1 MKMKYRDIIFLL
13 LLFLLN
19 NQAISGQKNKSQPLD
34 SVLESNS
41 EKWKVKLHKG
51 LGKGKP
57 EFGPYF
63 TIEIKKLDS
72 PVLRKKTKE
81 GTYTGATITS
91 ASWDWDFSKYQAVEI
106 RKAYR
111 MLVANGSDT
120 SEMLFSIYSVSHDK
134 QLTFFGE
141 MMSKDDEG
149 KNQTLSFKKDVSGI
163 ISSDIDSLPRRFFVE
178 DTFSRNEESASN
190 NFGPTS
196 WTRLYIIM
204 GGDSL
209 FSEPIIHTVGKVE
222 NKYHWEWQTGIFVNS
237 AIGNHI
243 AALKFGKV
251 GDLSNPF
258 YVWIRKDLSPA
269 YQHAIAS
276 LFALLM
282 IVKTS

>member
-1 MKMKYRDIIFLL
+1 MKLPSINFVFFF
-13 LLFLLN
+13 LLFLSHSL
-19 NQAISGQKNKSQPLD
+19 ALSAQKNKSKPLD
-34 SVLESNS
+34 STLEANS

-51 LGKGKP
+51 FGKGRP
-57 EFGPYF
+57 EFGPYY

-81 GTYTGATITS
+81 GSYTGATITS
-91 ASWDWDFSKYQAVEI
+91 DGWDWDFSKYQAVER

-120 SEMLFSIYSVSHDK
+120 SEMLFSIYTVSHDK

-149 KNQTLSFKKDVSGI
+149 KNQTLSYKKDVSGI

-178 DTFSRNEESASN
+178 DTFSRNEESGTNA
-190 NFGPTS
+190 FGSSS
-196 WTRLYIIM
+196 WTRLYIII
-204 GGDSL
+204 GDDSL
-209 FSEPIIHTVGKVE
+209 FTEPIIHTVGKVE
-222 NKYHWEWQTGIFVNS
+222 NKFHWEWQTGIFVNS
-237 AIGNHI
+237 VKENHI
-243 AALKFGKV
+243 AALKFGTA

-269 YQHAIAS
+269 YQQAIAS

>member
-1 MKMKYRDIIFLL
+1 MKLAYKNFAF
-13 LLFLLN
+13 LFLFFMMHS
-19 NQAISGQKNKSQPLD
+19 ISLSAQKNKSKPLD
-34 SVLESNS
+34 STLEANS

-51 LGKGKP
+51 LGKGRP

-72 PVLRKKTKE
+72 PVLRKRTKE
-81 GTYTGATITS
+81 GSYAGATITNS
-91 ASWDWDFSKYQAVEI
+91 SWDWDFSKYQQVEN

-120 SEMLFSIYSVSHDK
+120 SEMLFSIYRVSHDK

-141 MMSKDDEG
+141 IMSKDDEG

-178 DTFSRNEESASN
+178 DTFSRNDESATNS
-190 NFGPTS
+190 FGPSS
-196 WTRLYIIM
+196 WTRLYIII
-204 GGDSL
+204 GDDSL
-209 FSEPIIHTVGKVE
+209 FTEPIIHTVGKPE
-222 NKYHWEWQTGIFVNS
+222 NKFHWEWQTGIFVNS
-237 AIGNHI
+237 AKGTHI
-243 AALKFGKV
+243 AALKFGTA

-258 YVWIRKDLSPA
+258 YVWIRRDLNPA
-269 YQHAIAS
+269 YQQAIAS